1 MKTDIIFYR
10 RNINYRNGDFMA
22 FIEDFYYGNI
32 ETQNYNEMYCEI
44 EKEAFVYAF
53 RLVGNVIFEAFSNDI

>member
-1 MKTDIIFYR
+1 
-10 RNINYRNGDFMA
+10 MA